1 MLAVTLGNNCL
12 WRESLA
18 RTAWA
23 SVGVCERDRE
33 MGNEWEECV
42 SIFSPG
48 CLGMCVRGRVR
59 CGSII

>member
-18 RTAWA
+18 RTACV
-23 SVGVCERDRE
+23 SVGVCRRDRE
-33 MGNEWEECV
+33 MENEWEECV
-42 SIFSPG
+42 SIFSLG
-48 CLGMCVRGRVR
+48 CLEMCMSVLVG